1 MTENTYICIEFN
13 QQRHKQHNTI
23 GHMRIDPRNI
33 LRSLMQ
39 GMALGAICISCLTI
53 SCITGNTNNELS
65 RQDSILYD
73 NICEYREQDNIPSII
88 SESEKFLATPRAH
101 TTRLDMEVMY
111 DLAFYK
117 VCNKEQK
124 EAMDIVLRGS
134 SLAKAQNDPIMESLF
149 HYQMGRFISMDNPE
163 RGIPYMREG
172 AKMLQDYMCKT
183 SDRAEQIMC
192 ASRIANIHMNLLN
205 YCSNISNDTIYLEAL
220 NDFNQHVDLC
230 QREQIDQNMQKL
242 RMLQKFFTLIY
253 YTRIGNKKKAQEIY
267 AEFMKSDLP
276 KDEYFVLDMQLKLGY
291 YSHALQGLEKIAQ
304 YYRETDDR
312 LELNE
317 NYLYIIE
324 SLVTCYDSLGMEA
337 QAESTREEVYQVKNA
352 ITLHHHNQELQEL
365 NAKYNLQSTE
375 IELKKATYRKHIYG
389 ILAIFFGL
397 IGSFGYWGFVHTRRR
412 NRLIKAKNIV
422 LARQLNE
429 ALDASKEKFTQEEV
443 VYKEEENT
451 FQEMDRDTRNVHR
464 FIHELTTRK
473 LFCNAN
479 FDRDELLNELGI
491 PKKTFAHCFEAV
503 TSDNCTHYLL
513 KLRLEHAAELIRN
526 HPNFT
531 IDSIAQDS
539 GFASR
544 STFYRNFSGQYGISP
559 AEFRLQCLEQ
569 EG

>member
-1 MTENTYICIEFN
+1 
-13 QQRHKQHNTI
+13 
-23 GHMRIDPRNI
+23 MRFEPRNI
-33 LRSLMQ
+33 LRSLML
-39 GMALGAICISCLTI
+39 GMTLGAICISCTI
-53 SCITGNTNNELS
+53 GNTNSDLTK
-65 RQDSILYD
+65 QDSILLN
-73 NICEYREQDNIPSII
+73 NIKKYRKQDNIPAII
-88 SESEKFLATPRAH
+88 RESEKFLATPRAH
-101 TTRLDMEVMY
+101 TTRKDMEIMHA
-111 DLAFYK
+111 LAFYK
-117 VCNKEQK
+117 VCNKQQK
-124 EAMDIVLRGS
+124 EAMDIALQGS
-134 SLAKAQNDPIMESLF
+134 SLAKAQNDHIMESLF
-149 HYQMGRFISMDNPE
+149 HYEMGRFISMDNLE

-172 AKMLQDYMCKT
+172 AKMLQDYMQNTLNRKEKIQCA
-183 SDRAEQIMC
+183 DEIAEIQI
-192 ASRIANIHMNLLN
+192 NVLN
-205 YCSNISNDTIYLEAL
+205 FCTDFSNDTIYKEAL
-220 NDFNQHVDLC
+220 DDFNQHLDLC
-230 QREQIDQNMQKL
+230 QREQYIPNMQDL
-242 RMLQKFFTLIY
+242 RLNQKFYTFIY
-253 YTRIGNKKKAQEIY
+253 YARIGNMKKAQDIY
-267 AEFMKSDLP
+267 AEIMKSDLP
-276 KDEYFVLDMQLKLGY
+276 KDEYYVLEMQKRLGY
-291 YSHALQGLEKIAQ
+291 YSHALQGLEKKAQ
-304 YYRETDDR
+304 YFRETEDS

-324 SLVTCYDSLGMEA
+324 SLATCYDSLGMTA
-337 QAESTREEVYQVKNA
+337 QAESTHEEVNRVKNA

-365 NAKYNLQSTE
+365 NAKYDLQRTE
-375 IELKKATYRKHIYG
+375 IELEKAIYRKHIYG
-389 ILAIFFGL
+389 ILAIF
-397 IGSFGYWGFVHTRRR
+397 IGFIGILGYLGFVHTRRR

-429 ALDASKEKFTQEEV
+429 VLDASKEKFTQEEV
-443 VYKEEENT
+443 QYKQEENT
-451 FQEMDRDTRNVHR
+451 LQEMDRDTRNVHR